1 MKRLILN
8 HHFWLLGILSMIF
21 NSCSTKY
28 KVVSENSG
36 ARKIYNL
43 KYGEDKRNTMD
54 VFLPEKYS
62 SETPI
67 VMLIHGGAW
76 VFGNKGH
83 VRSIQNF
90 LMENN
95 IPTVNINYRLVD
107 KNTTYKTLLD
117 DISKA
122 FETFHS
128 KQKEWN
134 LNREKLIL
142 LGESAGGHLALLY
155 GYQNPNKVEK
165 IISLSGPTDFYSEK
179 YLNSK
184 YYKNSYKTFQK
195 VVGEKYDGSDLE
207 AFKKSSPIY
216 VAANVPTLH
225 FQGTNDFLVNK
236 EQGLALDSV
245 LTEKKIPHQ
254 FVYMQN
260 TGHAPRFFKK
270 KRENLVYPNILKF
283 IKE

>member
-1 MKRLILN
+1 M
-8 HHFWLLGILSMIF
+8 
-21 NSCSTKY
+21 
-28 KVVSENSG
+28 
-36 ARKIYNL
+36 
-43 KYGEDKRNTMD
+43 
-54 VFLPEKYS
+54 
-62 SETPI
+62 
-67 VMLIHGGAW
+67 
-76 VFGNKGH
+76 
-83 VRSIQNF
+83 
-90 LMENN
+90 
-95 IPTVNINYRLVD
+95 
-107 KNTTYKTLLD
+107 
-117 DISKA
+117 
-122 FETFHS
+122 
-128 KQKEWN
+128 
-134 LNREKLIL
+134 
-142 LGESAGGHLALLY
+142 LY
-155 GYQNPNKVEK
+155 GYQDPNKVEK

-195 VVGEKYDGSDLE
+195 VVGEKYDGSDLA
-207 AFKKSSPIY
+207 AFKKASPIY

-260 TGHAPRFFKK
+260 TGHAPRFLKK